1 MIDLL
6 RLQTFLH
13 AAESLSFSEA
23 ARQMH
28 LTQPT
33 VSHHIKML
41 ETDLD
46 VELFE
51 RTSTSLK
58 LTDAGRLLLP
68 RARKLIRQSIE
79 IEQIMEAFHDQIVGE
94 IRIACSTTS
103 GKYILPQFAARFQYR
118 NPTVRMSILR
128 CTPEYVVPRLLE
140 DEADLG
146 VISHDVLGD
155 DLELQEFFNDH
166 IVLIVPAEHSWAKRE
181 YIDPSELIDQ
191 PLIIRE
197 QSSGTRRVL
206 LAELGKHDIILDD
219 MNIFMELGN
228 AEAIIKTIETGFG
241 VSFVSRLAAEWALER
256 GTVTE
261 VPVAGFDLHRTI
273 FMVQRTF
280 REANRAIEAFWGFI
294 HDPLN
299 ADLLRMAE
307 K

>member
-46 VELFE
+46 VDLFE
-51 RTSTSLK
+51 RTGTSLK

-155 DLELQEFFNDH
+155 DMELQEFFNDH
-166 IVLIVPAEHSWAKRE
+166 IVLVVPAEHSWAKRE

-197 QSSGTRRVL
+197 QTSGTRRVL

-228 AEAIIKTIETGFG
+228 AEAIIKTIEAGFG
-241 VSFVSRLAAEWALER
+241 VSFVSRLAAEWALEQ
-256 GTVTE
+256 GTVAE
-261 VPVAGFDLHRTI
+261 VPVAGFDLRRTI
-273 FMVQRTF
+273 YMVQRTF
-280 REANRAIEAFWGFI
+280 HEANRAVEAFWGFI